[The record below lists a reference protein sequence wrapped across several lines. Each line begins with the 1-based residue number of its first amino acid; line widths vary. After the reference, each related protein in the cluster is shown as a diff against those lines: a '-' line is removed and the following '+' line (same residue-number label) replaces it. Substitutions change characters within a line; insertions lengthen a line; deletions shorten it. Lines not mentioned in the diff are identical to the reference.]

1 MKQYRVYFK
10 KNGINL
16 TKLVYADSLSEIY
29 LKFKDSTIIKV
40 ICLDKDDEQ
49 EEEEDNED

>member
-29 LKFKDSTIIKV
+29 LKFKDSIIIKV
-40 ICLDKDDEQ
+40 ICLDKD
-49 EEEEDNED
+49 EEEDEENDED